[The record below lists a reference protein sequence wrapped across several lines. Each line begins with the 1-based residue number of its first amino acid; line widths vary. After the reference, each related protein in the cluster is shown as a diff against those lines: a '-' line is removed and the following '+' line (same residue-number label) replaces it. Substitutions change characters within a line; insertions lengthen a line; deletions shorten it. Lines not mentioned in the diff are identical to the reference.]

1 MSHTIV
7 INIAKQQQ
15 DTTFIYPEWLT
26 NISSHYRR
34 RFDVKFCSEAGIIL
48 SYKRFAPLFIKANK
62 TPKRLFKSS

>member
-34 RFDVKFCSEAGIIL
+34 HFDVKFCSEAGIIL
-48 SYKRFAPLFIKANK
+48 SYKRFALLFIKANK
-62 TPKRLFKSS
+62 TPKRIF